1 MADNDVHRTMYVRL
15 TPFEST
21 KHPREIYAPFKCT
34 NNQAATS
41 SIIGEAAAWFAKY
54 SLFLLSVLL
63 RGKISEFFEYSVKI
77 FLVIV
82 SDYPRNRR
90 SPAIGRL

>member
-1 MADNDVHRTMYVRL
+1 MYVRL

-21 KHPREIYAPFKCT
+21 KHPRETYAPFKCT
-34 NNQAATS
+34 NNQAVTS

-54 SLFLLSVLL
+54 SLFLLPVLL
-63 RGKISEFFEYSVKI
+63 RGKIGEFFEDSVKI

-90 SPAIGRL
+90 SPAISRL